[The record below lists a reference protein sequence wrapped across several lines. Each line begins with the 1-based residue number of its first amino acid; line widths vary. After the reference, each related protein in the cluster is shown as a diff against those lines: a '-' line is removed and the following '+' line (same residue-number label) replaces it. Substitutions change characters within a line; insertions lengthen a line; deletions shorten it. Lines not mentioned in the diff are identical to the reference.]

1 MENLEKKLL
10 TWKNES
16 QADFEPEVIIEEDGS
31 KTYIIRGIFPK
42 IDSLKSMSEKMSE
55 HFKQEE
61 YSKGSNF
68 IEGFSPDYKKGEY
81 DYKKMI
87 PYCGSPSS
95 IEMTDSPRLTVGF
108 VRHLEHSNNKVSKE
122 TQRKFQTQAEKI
134 VDSLGISPDDA
145 VYIITSTL
153 ASYVGDE
160 RGVIKRFSR
169 TDSTAKVIADI
180 LKKRGVNFK
189 YNRVQEDNPE
199 KDSVISRLR
208 PAIDEF
214 PITSQ
219 SYYMEM
225 KKRAKANREAKKKE
239 EEFPYPDISE
249 MDPTVIASFIENPKE
264 LEEKAGIGE
273 VSSATVARTLK
284 GLEALDDYFLR
295 GNRIPK
301 NKKRAVVIII
311 GHGQF
316 GTDISEAFFV
326 ATNEKF
332 PVLLMGNGG
341 FWKMNSDIDKRGNSV
356 KEFIINNKVVKG

>member
-10 TWKNES
+10 TWENES
-16 QADFEPEVIIEEDGS
+16 LADFEPEVVVEKDGS
-31 KTYIIRGIFPK
+31 KTYIIRGVFPK
-42 IDSLKSMSEKMSE
+42 IDSLKSMPEKMSE

-61 YSKGSNF
+61 YPKGLNF
-68 IEGFSPDYKKGEY
+68 VEGFPPDYKKSEY

-95 IEMTDSPRLTVGF
+95 IEMPDNLKLTVGF
-108 VRHLEHSNNKVSKE
+108 VRHLEHSNNKVSEE

-160 RGVIKRFSR
+160 KGAVERFSR
-169 TDSTAKVIADI
+169 TDGTAKVIADI
-180 LKKRGVNFK
+180 LREKGIDFK
-189 YNRVQEDNPE
+189 YNRIQEGSLE
-199 KDSVISRLR
+199 KDSVVSRLR

-225 KKRAKANREAKKKE
+225 KKRAKANREAKKRGNE
-239 EEFPYPDISE
+239 LPYPDISE
-249 MDPTVIASFIENPKE
+249 MDPTVVASFVENPKE

-284 GLEALDDYFLR
+284 GLEALDDCFLR
-295 GNRIPK
+295 DNKLPK
-301 NKKRAVVIII
+301 DKKRAVVIIV

-316 GTDISEAFFV
+316 GTDISEAFLV
-326 ATNEKF
+326 ATDEKF

-341 FWKMNSDIDKRGNSV
+341 FWKMNSDINEGGQNV
-356 KEFIINNKVVKG
+356 KEFIINDKLIKG